1 MFCSRPLEFFILILV
16 FESIMEIKDIAQLIV
31 ASLIVHVC
39 LIAAGTFLFLNEK
52 VTGFLKFSFISV
64 AILGGCCLII
74 SALALRSPA
83 NAVAG
88 KLSLLTGLYVI
99 AFLIGG
105 GASASGI
112 AKGSQYYEDVLKDRA
127 STIALF
133 VVAVCVIV
141 YLLLAFLMI
150 RANESIGVLR
160 RNKLLTGL
168 SLWAHMGDYGDNG
181 SNTSDFES
189 DREYSGKKKSKKP
202 SFANKK
208 KNDRNNTTESSSE
221 EEPILRSGHAAIRAK
236 PV

>member
-1 MFCSRPLEFFILILV
+1 
-16 FESIMEIKDIAQLIV
+16 MEIKDIAQLII

-39 LIAAGTFLFLNEK
+39 VIAAGIFLFLNEK

-74 SALALRSPA
+74 SALALSSPA

-88 KLSLLTGLYVI
+88 KLSMLTGLYVI

-112 AKGSQYYEDVLKDRA
+112 AKGSQYFEDVLKDRP

-133 VVAVCVIV
+133 VVALCVIV
-141 YLLLAFLMI
+141 YLLLGFLMI
-150 RANESIGVLR
+150 RANESIGALR
-160 RNKLLTGL
+160 RKKLLTGL
-168 SLWAHMGDYGDNG
+168 SLWAHMGDYGDDG

-189 DREYSGKKKSKKP
+189 DREYSSKKKSKKP
-202 SFANKK
+202 SFSNKK
-208 KNDRNNTTESSSE
+208 RSKNDKNVTTESSPE

-236 PV
+236 PSQYV